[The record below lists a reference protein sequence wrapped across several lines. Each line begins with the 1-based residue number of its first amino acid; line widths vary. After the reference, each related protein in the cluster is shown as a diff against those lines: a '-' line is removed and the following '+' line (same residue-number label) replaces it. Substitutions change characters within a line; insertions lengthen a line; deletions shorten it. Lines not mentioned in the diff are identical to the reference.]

1 MDPIC
6 AASGQIYIS
15 EFVVYSEMTQGVS
28 QTAFL
33 SKIFIFK

>member
-6 AASGQIYIS
+6 AANGQIYIS
-15 EFVVYSEMTQGVS
+15 ELVVYSEMTQGVS

-33 SKIFIFK
+33 RKIFIFR